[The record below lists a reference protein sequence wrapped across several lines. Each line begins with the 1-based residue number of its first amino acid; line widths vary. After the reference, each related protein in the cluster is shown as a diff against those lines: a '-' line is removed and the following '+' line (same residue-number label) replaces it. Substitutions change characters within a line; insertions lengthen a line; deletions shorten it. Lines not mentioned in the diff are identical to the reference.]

1 MNIRLWLRVK
11 KYDAKKWLKA
21 HTAHIIATISTL
33 ALAGILV
40 WLGSVEL
47 TKFIDK
53 EFIAPTV
60 YTEKLN

>member
-1 MNIRLWLRVK
+1 MSIRMWFTTK
-11 KYDAKKWLKA
+11 KYNTKVWLKN

-33 ALAGILV
+33 ALAGLLV
-40 WLGSVEL
+40 WIGSNAL
-47 TKFIDK
+47 TEFIDK

>member
-1 MNIRLWLRVK
+1 MTIKMWLRTK
-11 KYDAKKWLKA
+11 KYDAKVWLKA
-21 HTAHIIATISTL
+21 HTVHFIAIFSTL

-40 WLGSVEL
+40 WLGSQAL
-47 TKFIDK
+47 ANFIDK